1 MAFKTSPG
9 PPRHHERGMPN
20 GCDVDANVVELEIG
34 ALRAE
39 NAELRKVVI
48 ELSKLVVRNVL
59 RNDTR
64 T

>member
-1 MAFKTSPG
+1 MAFETSPG
-9 PPRHHERGMPN
+9 LPRHCQRGLPN
-20 GCDVDANVVELEIG
+20 GCDVDVNVVELEIG

-39 NAELRKVVI
+39 NAALRKVVI

>member
-1 MAFKTSPG
+1 MAFETSPG
-9 PPRHHERGMPN
+9 PPRHGQRGVPI
-20 GCDVDANVVELEIG
+20 GGDVGAKVVELEIG

-59 RNDTR
+59 RNATR
-64 T
+64 A